1 MMKFSFGKEGKEEE
15 GRVFLGVYLDL
26 IKTF

>member
-15 GRVFLGVYLDL
+15 GSVFWGVYLDL